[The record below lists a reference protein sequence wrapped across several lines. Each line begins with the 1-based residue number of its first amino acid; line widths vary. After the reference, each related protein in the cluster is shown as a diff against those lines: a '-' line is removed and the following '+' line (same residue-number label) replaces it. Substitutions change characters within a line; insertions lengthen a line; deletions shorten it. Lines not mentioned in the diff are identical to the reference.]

1 MYSARGIEA
10 FADFRLRRVAEL
22 DVLKLFFLFVARR
35 DNKTNFA
42 NIGYGRIEEYTN
54 IKRVRI
60 KTAISFLASFSLVH
74 VEHVRSEMNDYG
86 ISNA

>member
-10 FADFRLRRVAEL
+10 FADFRLRRLAEL

-42 NIGYGRIEEYTN
+42 NIGYGKIEEYTN
-54 IKRVRI
+54 IKRVPDQDRDQ
-60 KTAISFLASFSLVH
+60 FS
-74 VEHVRSEMNDYG
+74 G
-86 ISNA
+86 ITFAGPCRTR